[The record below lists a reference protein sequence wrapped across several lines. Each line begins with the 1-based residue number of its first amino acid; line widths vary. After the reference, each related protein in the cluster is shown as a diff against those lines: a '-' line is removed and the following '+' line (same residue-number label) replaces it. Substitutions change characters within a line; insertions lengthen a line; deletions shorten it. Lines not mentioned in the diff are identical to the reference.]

1 MIKKILSTVGYFI
14 VSFFLRILVFL
25 TNTFFKL
32 SRKLKKKNKPISI
45 YQQDKE
51 FRESIFSQNEQ

>member
-14 VSFFLRILVFL
+14 VSFFLKILVFL

>member
-1 MIKKILSTVGYFI
+1 MLKKILSTVGYFI

>member
-1 MIKKILSTVGYFI
+1 MLSKILSTVGYYI
-14 VSFFLRILVFL
+14 LKFFLGIFVFL
-25 TNTFFKL
+25 ANSCFKL
-32 SRKLKKKNKPISI
+32 SKCLKKKNKPISI

>member
-1 MIKKILSTVGYFI
+1 MLKKILLTVGYFVI
-14 VSFFLRILVFL
+14 NFFLRIFVFL

-32 SRKLKKKNKPISI
+32 SRRLKKKNKSMSI

-51 FRESIFSQNEQ
+51 FRESIFSQYEQ

>member
-1 MIKKILSTVGYFI
+1 MLKKILSTVGCYI
-14 VSFFLRILVFL
+14 LEFFLGIFVFL

-32 SRKLKKKNKPISI
+32 LRKLKKKNKHMSI

-51 FRESIFSQNEQ
+51 FRESIFSQDEQ

>member
-14 VSFFLRILVFL
+14 VSFFLRIFVFL
-25 TNTFFKL
+25 TNSFFKL

>member
-1 MIKKILSTVGYFI
+1 MLKKILSAVGYFI

-32 SRKLKKKNKPISI
+32 SRKLKKKNKPMSI

>member
-32 SRKLKKKNKPISI
+32 LRKLKKKDKPMSI

>member
-32 SRKLKKKNKPISI
+32 SRKLKKRDKPMSI

>member
-1 MIKKILSTVGYFI
+1 MLNKILSTVGYFI
-14 VSFFLRILVFL
+14 VNFFLRILVFL

-32 SRKLKKKNKPISI
+32 SRKLKKKNKSMSI

>member
-1 MIKKILSTVGYFI
+1 MIKKLLSTVGYFI

-32 SRKLKKKNKPISI
+32 SRKLKKKNKPMSI

>member
-1 MIKKILSTVGYFI
+1 MLKKILSTVGYYI
-14 VSFFLRILVFL
+14 LEFFLGIFVFL

-32 SRKLKKKNKPISI
+32 LRKLKKKNKPISI